1 MSTASFGIADYAV
14 FGLMLTAS
22 ISIGIYYAIM
32 ARKRGNTSEYF
43 IAGQSMSCIPV
54 ALSLLA
60 TYESSVMML
69 GTPAESYVHGIQW
82 ILSELGSETGMLIS
96 IFFILGFL
104 RRLNLS
110 TPFEY
115 YERRFKSR
123 RLRVLANL
131 ISCLSFI
138 QYISIVL
145 YGQAIALQAM
155 IGLSTYG
162 SIVATAAV
170 AIIYTTIGGL
180 KAVIWT
186 DVLQFMIMITGL
198 LAVSIKGTVDGGGV
212 SEVWVRAAETGRLD
226 FSMDPDPTVRH
237 TVWNLYFG
245 RILTGFGFLFSPAVL
260 QRISSTKSLKECRR
274 ALLLT
279 IPGFT
284 IVISMA
290 LAEGIVAF
298 GYFFHKGC
306 DPVASKQVG
315 SPNQIIPFL
324 ILELFQNQPG
334 LPGLFLAALTSASLS
349 TISSCLSAVA
359 SIIWYDLI
367 KPWRP
372 NTPEYKG
379 VIAAKTTV
387 VFVGVLGSLAA
398 ILVSLLGAKTLNQI
412 IYTFKAATDPPLL
425 AMFFLG
431 IFFPFVNT
439 KGAITGLVVGVGVML
454 WLCVG
459 SMFSDSGAPST
470 YLPLA
475 PTDQCPGFNMSSNSF
490 NNTPEITNSV
500 SWANSSSQNNT
511 RSALDTVYNLSYT
524 LFYSFGL
531 TLVVL
536 VGICASWITGGN
548 KTPVH
553 PECFIHLGDIQC
565 LPARLRR
572 CLSGSG
578 PDNSFT
584 LIVTD
589 LEENFTLL
597 ETGSQTG
604 KLLLMESSEYTY
616 LQKVKAAAM
625 ADLQEDYWNDNVFD

>member
-1 MSTASFGIADYAV
+1 MSTATFGTADYAV

-22 ISIGIYYAIM
+22 VSIGIYYAIM
-32 ARKRGNTSEYF
+32 ARKRGSTSEYF
-43 IAGQSMSCIPV
+43 IAGQSMSSIPV

-69 GTPAESYVHGIQW
+69 GTPAESYAHGIQW
-82 ILSELGSETGMLIS
+82 ILSELGSETGMLIN
-96 IFFILGFL
+96 IFLILVFL

-131 ISCLSFI
+131 ISCLSFL

-145 YGQAIALQAM
+145 YGQAIALRAM
-155 IGLSTYG
+155 TGFSTYG

-170 AIIYTTIGGL
+170 AVIYTTIGGL

-186 DVLQFMIMITGL
+186 DVLQFIIMITGL

-212 SEVWVRAAETGRLD
+212 SEVWLRAAETGRLD

-237 TVWNLYFG
+237 TIWNLYFG
-245 RILTGFGFLFSPAVL
+245 RILTGFGFLFSPSVL

-284 IVISMA
+284 IVIGMA
-290 LAEGIVAF
+290 LAEGIVAY
-298 GYFFHKGC
+298 GYFYHKRC
-306 DPVASKQVG
+306 DPLASKQVG

-324 ILELFQNQPG
+324 ILELFRNQPG
-334 LPGLFLAALTSASLS
+334 LSGLFLAALASASLS

-372 NTPEYKG
+372 NTSEYKG
-379 VIAAKTTV
+379 VIVAKITV
-387 VFVGVLGSLAA
+387 VFIGILGCLAA
-398 ILVSLLGAKTLNQI
+398 VLVSLAGAKTLNQI
-412 IYTFKAATDPPLL
+412 VYTFKAATDPPLV

-431 IFFPFVNT
+431 AFFSFVNT
-439 KGAITGLVVGVGVML
+439 KGAITGLVTGVGFML

-475 PTDQCPGFNMSSNSF
+475 PIDQCPGFNMSSNSF
-490 NNTPEITNSV
+490 NNTTELTKVV
-500 SWANSSSQNNT
+500 SRTGSSSQNNT
-511 RSALDTVYNLSYT
+511 RSALETVYNLSYT

-531 TLVVL
+531 ILVLL

-548 KTPVH
+548 KTPVD
-553 PECFIHLGDIQC
+553 PECLIHLDDIHC

-572 CLSGSG
+572 YLAGRG
-578 PDNSFT
+578 TDRQSFT
-584 LIVTD
+584 LTPSANAGLREQHD
-589 LEENFTLL
+589 EGLPPS
-597 ETGSQTG
+597 ETETIQFLDG
-604 KLLLMESSEYTY
+604 K
-616 LQKVKAAAM
+616 
-625 ADLQEDYWNDNVFD
+625 